1 MWLFL
6 SRDEFTTSMC
16 CFFIADMHCNANEAV
31 VNRFRIS
38 RGFGVLM
45 LLIQKKIGL
54 GKQHDASQRFFLY
67 VTRAEAEELA
77 RTLNV
82 PYVECSAKLRLN
94 VDQAFH
100 AVVRLVRK
108 FQHDERTAPE
118 DRRIESPAKGR
129 KRRIAGYSSTCRLR
143 VAWRQY

>member
-1 MWLFL
+1 MIERYD
-6 SRDEFTTSMC
+6 SCRRCTHSRRDE
-16 CFFIADMHCNANEAV
+16 
-31 VNRFRIS
+31 
-38 RGFGVLM
+38 
-45 LLIQKKIGL
+45 
-54 GKQHDASQRFFLY
+54 

-118 DRRIESPAKGR
+118 DRRIESPAKG
-129 KRRIAGYSSTCRLR
+129 KKKKNCRI
-143 VAWRQY
+143 Q